1 MKSLTRKFLAF
12 LTGCVAL
19 GVALAATV
27 IGGYYYVQPSLPTAD
42 ELRDVRLQIPLRVYT
57 RDGRLMGQFGDQ
69 MRTPVPYAQ
78 IPPLL
83 VNAVLAAED
92 DHFFEHSGLDF
103 AGIARGVF
111 RFIVTGGTERVPGGS
126 TITQQVTRTTNLLSR
141 DYSLVRK
148 FKEAILALRIEREFT
163 KEEILEL
170 YLNTTFF
177 GQHSYGVATA
187 ARKYFGK
194 DLGDLTLSEAAIIAG
209 IPQGPSIMNPISS
222 PENAKRRRA
231 YVLRRMHELG
241 EIGDAEYA
249 AALDEPVE
257 SARHG
262 LELATPAPY
271 VAEMVRVEM
280 VRRFGQAAYTAG
292 LRVTTTVDSRLQS
305 VANAAVRSALQ
316 AYDRR
321 HGYRGPIAHIDL
333 PGADEAGG
341 PDRADGPDGAS
352 APAAADGP
360 GEAWLA
366 EALADYPPVV
376 GLLTGVV
383 LSADD
388 LGAEVYFPGRGRQA
402 IDLDA
407 VAWAAPYVNDD
418 RVGARPKTVSAVLAP
433 GDIVRFR
440 HKDDGALE
448 LAQLPDVQGAFVA
461 LDPQDGAIVALDG
474 GYDFFLSNYNR
485 ATQPKRQPGS
495 SFKPFVYS
503 AALENGFTTATIIN
517 DAPLTIRDPGLET
530 TWRPENYDHRYYG
543 EIRLREALV
552 KSLNAASVR
561 VILQAGIPQTVRH
574 IRRFGFDET
583 AAPLNASLA
592 LGAGGVAPVDLAAGY
607 AVFANGGRRVEPYFI
622 DRVEDVDGELLY
634 RADPAFACV
643 QKLPVAPA
651 SADAVPFD
659 PNGECV
665 KPEEAEAGASPEP
678 EPLIDDVTQL
688 YPGIRLGRRVIS
700 PQNAYLVTDM
710 MQDVV
715 RRGTGARAYRALGRN
730 DLAGKTGTTNDRRD
744 AWFSGFNADVVATA
758 WVGFDQDR
766 PLGGN
771 EQGGVTAI
779 PMWISFME
787 EALATLPEHELER
800 PPGIVEVRINPQSGL
815 VASGSTRD
823 SRFEKFRI
831 DHVPPA
837 EPEISYPGHES
848 STEGS
853 VPPKSSLS
861 AIFQ

>member
-1 MKSLTRKFLAF
+1 MS
-12 LTGCVAL
+12 CVAL

-42 ELRDVRLQIPLRVYT
+42 ELRDVRFQIPLRVYT

-83 VNAVLAAED
+83 VQAVLAAED

-103 AGIARGVF
+103 SGIARGAF

-177 GQHSYGVATA
+177 GQRSYGVATA
-187 ARKYFGK
+187 ARTYFGK

-241 EIGDAEYA
+241 EIGDAEHA

-262 LELATPAPY
+262 LELATQAPY
-271 VAEMVRVEM
+271 LAEMVRAEM

-292 LRVTTTVDSRLQS
+292 LRVTTTVDSRLQG
-305 VANAAVRSALQ
+305 VANAAVRSTLQ

-321 HGYRGPIAHIDL
+321 HGYRGPVAHIDL
-333 PGADEAGG
+333 PGADEAGVPDDAGG
-341 PDRADGPDGAS
+341 PNDAGRPPAGVPD
-352 APAAADGP
+352 D
-360 GEAWLA
+360 AWLA
-366 EALADYPPVV
+366 DALADYPPVV
-376 GLLTGVV
+376 GLFTGVV
-383 LSADD
+383 LGADD

-418 RVGARPKTVSAVLAP
+418 RVGARPKTVTEVLAP

-440 HKDDGALE
+440 QKDDGTLE

-461 LDPQDGAIVALDG
+461 LDPQDGAVVALDG

-552 KSLNAASVR
+552 HSLNAASVR

-583 AAPLNASLA
+583 AVPRNASLA
-592 LGAGGVAPVDLAAGY
+592 LGAGGVPPLDVAAGY
-607 AVFANGGRRVEPYFI
+607 AVFANGGRRVAPYFI
-622 DRVEDVDGELLY
+622 DRVESVDGELLY
-634 RADPAFACV
+634 RAGPPFACV
-643 QKLPVAPA
+643 QKLPVAPP
-651 SADAVPFD
+651 SPDAAPFD
-659 PNGECV
+659 PNAECLR
-665 KPEEAEAGASPEP
+665 PEEVEAAASPEP

-688 YPGIRLGRRVIS
+688 YPGLRLGRRVIS

-715 RRGTGARAYRALGRN
+715 RRGTGAPAYRALGRN

-787 EALATLPEHELER
+787 EALATRPEHELER
-800 PPGIVEVRINPQSGL
+800 PAGIVDVRINPRSGL
-815 VASGSTRD
+815 AANGSTRD
-823 SRFEKFRI
+823 SQFEKFRI
-831 DHVPPA
+831 GHVPPA
-837 EPEISYPGHES
+837 EPEVSYAGHETS
-848 STEGS
+848 VGGS
-853 VPPKSSLS
+853 VPPKSSVES
-861 AIFQ
+861 IF